1 MGTSSLVPFKKGF
14 ATLFFSRLGLGT
26 HILLRKICM
35 NGCEN
40 KSLGNSSRG
49 LQVVPGISNVIGY
62 VLINPPGFSVFSR
75 KIEFL
80 SGHEKHPKK
89 KEKEKPHRLPWRCL
103 LRTLRSLTSQ
113 ETTQRGERSKH
124 SSFHFHGN
132 AAQSDTAHCVLC
144 PSRTHA
150 AHTPTPKHVPP
161 HAGSYN
167 TTNLN
172 LK

>member
-14 ATLFFSRLGLGT
+14 ATLFFSRLVLGT

-40 KSLGNSSRG
+40 KSLGNSAWG
-49 LQVVPGISNVIGY
+49 LQVVTGISNLIGY

-89 KEKEKPHRLPWRCL
+89 KRKKNHIGCHGDVCWGHSDRSRHRKPHSAESAP
-103 LRTLRSLTSQ
+103 
-113 ETTQRGERSKH
+113 
-124 SSFHFHGN
+124 
-132 AAQSDTAHCVLC
+132 DTAHSTSMETQHNRILHTVCCVPAGLTQ
-144 PSRTHA
+144 PTL
-150 AHTPTPKHVPP
+150 TPKHVPP
-161 HAGSYN
+161 HAGSCN

-172 LK
+172 LKW